1 MRAALARRVEA
12 RAATVRARIA
22 AAVRAEGVA
31 ARVEG
36 ETVELSAPGLRARW
50 WRDLA
55 LREAGRG
62 RSGQ

>member
-1 MRAALARRVEA
+1 MRVGLERRVAA
-12 RAATVRARIA
+12 RAAAVRARIA
-22 AAVRAEGVA
+22 AAMAAERVA

-36 ETVELSAPGLRARW
+36 ESVLLSAPGLHARW

>member
-1 MRAALARRVEA
+1 MRAGLEQRVAA
-12 RAATVRARIA
+12 RAAAVRARIA
-22 AAVRAEGVA
+22 AATAAEGIT

-36 ETVELSAPGLRARW
+36 ETVRLSAPGLRARW

-62 RSGQ
+62 GSGQ

>member
-1 MRAALARRVEA
+1 MRAGLEQRVAA
-12 RAATVRARIA
+12 RAAAVRARIA
-22 AAVRAEGVA
+22 AAIEAEGVA

-36 ETVELSAPGLRARW
+36 ESVLLSAPGLRARW

-62 RSGQ
+62 GSGQ

>member
-1 MRAALARRVEA
+1 MRARLERRVAA
-12 RAATVRARIA
+12 RAAAARARIA
-22 AAVRAEGVA
+22 AAMAAEGIT

-36 ETVELSAPGLRARW
+36 ETVLLSAPGLRARW

-62 RSGQ
+62 GSGQ

>member
-1 MRAALARRVEA
+1 MRAGLERRVAA
-12 RAATVRARIA
+12 RAATVRTRIA
-22 AAVRAEGVA
+22 AATEAEGVA

-36 ETVELSAPGLRARW
+36 ETVLLSAPGLRARW

-62 RSGQ
+62 GSGQ